1 MATVRVLVVRAP
13 GTNCDEETMHGWRLA
28 GASPQ
33 LLHIERWIERP
44 ALLREFDVLTLP
56 GGFSYGDDIAA
67 GKVFASGLTGAIL
80 DEIRALVE
88 RGGGVLGI
96 CNGLQVLVKA
106 GLLPGGTIAPDRV
119 TVTYNASGRF
129 EARWVRMKVCR
140 TDCPFLMDTTFTE
153 MPVEHGEGRVVAR
166 DETTLSALETG
177 GHIALRYVDAED
189 RSADGQ
195 GCDTDNERLSADNK
209 KPEDKERP
217 GTDVMRSGAHDKRL
231 DSDGK
236 TPAAE
241 RDLRTVAYPANPNGS
256 DAAIAGLC
264 DPTGR
269 ILGLMPHPDRHL
281 DPTNHPLWTRRP
293 PVDLPDGLR
302 FFKSA
307 VTFWK
312 A

>member
-44 ALLREFDVLTLP
+44 TLLREFDVLTLP

-67 GKVFASGLTGAIL
+67 GKVFAAGLTGAIL

-140 TDCPFLMDTTFTE
+140 TDCPFLLDTTFTE

-166 DETTLSALETG
+166 DETTLAALETG
-177 GHIALRYVDAED
+177 GHVALRYVDAED
-189 RSADGQ
+189 RSADDKGRNA
-195 GCDTDNERLSADNK
+195 DIER
-209 KPEDKERP
+209 
-217 GTDVMRSGAHDKRL
+217 
-231 DSDGK
+231 
-236 TPAAE
+236 PAAE

>member
-1 MATVRVLVVRAP
+1 
-13 GTNCDEETMHGWRLA
+13 MHGWRLA

-44 ALLREFDVLTLP
+44 TLLREFDVLTLP

-67 GKVFASGLTGAIL
+67 GKVFAAGLTGAIL

-140 TDCPFLMDTTFTE
+140 TDCPFLLDTTFTE

-166 DETTLSALETG
+166 DETTLAALETG
-177 GHIALRYVDAED
+177 GHVALRYVDAED
-189 RSADGQ
+189 RSADDKGRNA
-195 GCDTDNERLSADNK
+195 DIER
-209 KPEDKERP
+209 
-217 GTDVMRSGAHDKRL
+217 
-231 DSDGK
+231 
-236 TPAAE
+236 PAAE

>member
-1 MATVRVLVVRAP
+1 
-13 GTNCDEETMHGWRLA
+13 MHGWRLA

-67 GKVFASGLTGAIL
+67 GKVFAAGLTGAIL

-140 TDCPFLMDTTFTE
+140 TDCPFLLDTTFTE

-166 DETTLSALETG
+166 DETTLAALETG
-177 GHIALRYVDAED
+177 GHVALRYVDAED
-189 RSADGQ
+189 RPDDGK
-195 GCDTDNERLSADNK
+195 GRDADNERPGSDGKRSA
-209 KPEDKERP
+209 
-217 GTDVMRSGAHDKRL
+217 AHDKRP

-241 RDLRTVAYPANPNGS
+241 RNLRTVAYPANPNGS

>member
-1 MATVRVLVVRAP
+1 
-13 GTNCDEETMHGWRLA
+13 MHGWRLA

-67 GKVFASGLTGAIL
+67 GKVFAAGLTGAIL
-80 DEIRALVE
+80 DEIRALVD

-106 GLLPGGTIAPDRV
+106 GLLPGGTIAADRV

-140 TDCPFLMDTTFTE
+140 TDCPFLLDTTFTE

-166 DETTLSALETG
+166 DETTLAALESG
-177 GHIALRYVDAED
+177 RHVALRYVDAERCLAGGEERD
-189 RSADGQ
+189 A
-195 GCDTDNERLSADNK
+195 DNERRGADGN
-209 KPEDKERP
+209 RP
-217 GTDVMRSGAHDKRL
+217 GAGGNRPGA
-231 DSDGK
+231 GG
-236 TPAAE
+236 E
-241 RDLRTVAYPANPNGS
+241 LRTVEYPANPNGS

-269 ILGLMPHPDRHL
+269 VLGLMPHPDRHL

-293 PVDLPDGLR
+293 PVDIPDGLR

-307 VTFWK
+307 VMYWK
-312 A
+312 T